1 MSLTKIN
8 TDNFF
13 QGENRGKVRTA
24 QEDSHGVAERT
35 QNGGVFVVC
44 DGMGGH
50 VGGQI
55 ASSMAVECI
64 IDHLKKEKYANA
76 AEALDGALQ
85 YANVQIL
92 GHTYNHPELKG
103 MGTTACVLLL
113 RGREAYLAHV
123 GDSRIYLYLGKEKEL
138 YRVTKDH
145 SYVQQ
150 LVDLPEGHPEKIT
163 DEEAE
168 SHPNKNRILKALGI
182 KSDLHPTIT
191 AKPILPKNGDVFLIC
206 SDGLNGMISDKM
218 IKNVLSGN
226 ATIKQKGDLLID
238 LALEAGGQDNI
249 TVELIQISNSPW
261 KKCIYQHCDFNPK
274 TSRESSGIS
283 GKTVRKILK
292 WMAVTA
298 AIFMVGFG
306 GWFSYTRYDDKR
318 LGKEINELEKKVDS
332 LEKDDS
338 DSTEEIN
345 AINQQITDWENSDVD
360 QSEAIGDKREQLRI
374 AREKQ
379 DRLKADL
386 QKAKT
391 DLENLK
397 IKRDE
402 RNYNRQG
409 DGK

>member
-8 TDNFF
+8 TENFF
-13 QGENRGKVRTA
+13 KDDNKGKVRSA

-35 QNGGVFVVC
+35 PNGDVFVVC

-50 VGGQI
+50 VGGQV
-55 ASSMAVECI
+55 ASSMAVERI

-113 RGREAYLAHV
+113 RGKEAYLAHV

-150 LVDLPEGHPEKIT
+150 LVDLPEGHPDKIT
-163 DEEAE
+163 DDEAE

-182 KSDLHPTIT
+182 KADLQPTVT

-218 IKNVLSGN
+218 IRNVLSGN
-226 ATIKQKGDLLID
+226 ATIRQKGTLLID
-238 LALEAGGQDNI
+238 LALEAGGHDNI

-261 KKCIYQHCDFNPK
+261 KKSVYQHCNFNPK
-274 TSRESSGIS
+274 IS
-283 GKTVRKILK
+283 GKSPDIGGKIVRKVLK
-292 WMAVTA
+292 WTAVAA
-298 AIFMVGFG
+298 AILLVGFV
-306 GWFSYTRYDDKR
+306 GWWGYNRYEDRR
-318 LGKEINELEKKVDS
+318 LDQRIEELEKTVYS
-332 LEKDDS
+332 LEKDHD
-338 DSTEEIN
+338 DSTEEIRD
-345 AINQQITDWENSDVD
+345 INQKITDWEKSEVD
-360 QSEAIGDKREQLRI
+360 QSQAIQDKKTQLEM
-374 AREKQ
+374 ATKKQ
-379 DRLKADL
+379 DRLTADL
-386 QKAKT
+386 QDAKT
-391 DLENLK
+391 KLENLK
-397 IKRDE
+397 RMRDE
-402 RNYNRQG
+402 RNNNRQG
-409 DGK
+409 SEQ